1 MLKRLLLTVAATLLF
16 VFQFNISTANA
27 LELTED
33 ARTVNYNDAG
43 DEIVLT
49 LQQVKKGER
58 IFVDKCSYCHKSGTT
73 KTNPNVN
80 LSSQALTNA
89 EPNKN
94 NIAGIVEYLKNPTTY
109 DGEANI
115 YEFHPNL
122 TRSDLYPMMRNL
134 TDDDLEA
141 VAGYIL
147 IQPGIRGT
155 MWGGGKVY
163 S

>member
-1 MLKRLLLTVAATLLF
+1 MLKRLLLTLVVILLF

-27 LELTED
+27 LELTEES
-33 ARTVNYNDAG
+33 RTVQYNDAG

-58 IFVDKCSYCHKSGTT
+58 IFVDKCSYCHKGGAT

-109 DGEANI
+109 DGDASI